1 MMKSIS
7 RRKFIGDSVKGA
19 AIVSA
24 AGTLTSFSMVPAT
37 ERKGRMPMRIL
48 GKTGLEVSILAFGG
62 GSQFQKNE
70 NGMWEKMLEEAV
82 GSGVNLYDTS
92 PNYSDFKMSKDAV
105 GPDERFAAI
114 LSPVRDKVL
123 ISTKVETRNP
133 REVKAELEASLSRL
147 NTDYIDIL
155 MVHALD
161 DKDNI
166 DEIEK
171 GIYKEM
177 QAIKKAGIA
186 RFIGFSSMSSAQRS
200 KEMLEKLDV
209 DVALL
214 AFNPTQFG
222 NYAEIAL
229 PAAIKQNTGVLGMK
243 VMRDLA
249 GEVATPRELYNY
261 ALSLEGVSSVIVGH
275 IGNKQLKEN
284 IRLAQEFETT
294 EINPFDHQA
303 LEARLAPYAGP
314 HQLCWARPDYT
325 DGLVRA

>member
-1 MMKSIS
+1 MKRIS

-19 AIVSA
+19 AAVTA
-24 AGTLTSFSMVPAT
+24 AGSLTSFSLFSGSAG
-37 ERKGRMPMRIL
+37 KGKMPVRIL
-48 GKTGLEVSILAFGG
+48 GKTGLEVSTLAFGG

-70 NGMWEKMLEEAV
+70 NGTWEKMLEEAV
-82 GSGVNLYDTS
+82 ASGVNLFDTS

-133 REVKAELEASLSRL
+133 KEVRAELEASLSRL

-155 MVHALD
+155 MIHSLD
-161 DKDNI
+161 DTDNV

-186 RFIGFSSMSSAQRS
+186 RFIGFSSMSSADRS
-200 KEMLEKLDV
+200 REMLEKLEV

-222 NYAEIAL
+222 KYAELAL
-229 PAAIKQNTGVLGMK
+229 PAARKQNTGVLAMK
-243 VMRDLA
+243 LMRNLA
-249 GEVATPRELYNY
+249 GEVATPKELYNY
-261 ALSLEGVSSVIVGH
+261 GLSLEGVSSIIVGH
-275 IGNKQLKEN
+275 IGSKQLKEN
-284 IRLAQEFETT
+284 IRLAQDFEST
-294 EINPFDHQA
+294 EINPFDHLA

-314 HQLCWARPDYT
+314 HHLCWARPDYR
-325 DGLVRA
+325 DGIYMV

>member
-1 MMKSIS
+1 MKSIS

-24 AGTLTSFSMVPAT
+24 SGALTSFSIYSGG
-37 ERKGRMPMRIL
+37 EGKGKMPLRIL
-48 GKTGLEVSILAFGG
+48 GKTGLEVSVLAFGG

-82 GSGVNLYDTS
+82 ENGINLYDTS

-105 GPDERFAAI
+105 GPDERFARI

-133 REVKAELEASLSRL
+133 KEVRKELEESLSRL

-155 MVHALD
+155 MVHSLND
-161 DKDNI
+161 QDNV
-166 DEIEK
+166 DEIGK

-177 QAIKKAGIA
+177 QEIKKAGIA
-186 RFIGFSSMSSAQRS
+186 RFIGFSSMSSADRS
-200 KEMLEKLDV
+200 REMLEKFEV

-214 AFNPTQFG
+214 AFNPTQYG
-222 NYAEIAL
+222 RYAEIAL
-229 PAAIKQNTGVLGMK
+229 PAARKQNTGVLGMK

-249 GEVATPRELYNY
+249 GELATPGELYNY
-261 ALSLEGVSSVIVGH
+261 ALSLEGVSSIIVGH
-275 IGNKQLKEN
+275 IGNKMLKEN
-284 IRLAQEFETT
+284 IHLAQEFERT
-294 EINPFDHQA
+294 EINPFDQQA

-314 HQLCWARPDYT
+314 HQLCWARPGYT
-325 DGLVRA
+325 DGLVIS